1 MTSPFSKLF
10 QLFKNQRYFSN
21 IIHCFFRAMPS
32 AISAESHQ
40 NFHPKN
46 GGITILSGTCFVILA
61 EAEISSDILTETTQ
75 QDMDH
80 LFCLLLLQLK
90 ATNSNKRKKV
100 SIQKIELHTLC
111 VQDDW
116 MMIWLKST
124 QKNVV
129 WRLKLTYL
137 DVLLQGR
144 TMFQKSLKNMAF
156 EFLRQK

>member
-1 MTSPFSKLF
+1 MTSPFRKQF
-10 QLFKNQRYFSN
+10 QLLKNQRYFESN
-21 IIHCFFRAMPS
+21 NTLFFRAMPS

-129 WRLKLTYL
+129 WQRLKLTYL

-144 TMFQKSLKNMAF
+144 TMFEKSLKNG
-156 EFLRQK
+156 L